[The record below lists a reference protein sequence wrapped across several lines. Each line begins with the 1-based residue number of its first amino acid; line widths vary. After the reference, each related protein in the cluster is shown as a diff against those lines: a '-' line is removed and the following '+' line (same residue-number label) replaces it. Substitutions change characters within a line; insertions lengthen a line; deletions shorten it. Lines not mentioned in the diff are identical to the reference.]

1 MGFKRTYEEI
11 NEKIK
16 EGKAVVVTA
25 EEVINIVKEKG
36 IEKATAEIDVVTT
49 ATFGPMCSSGAF
61 MNFGHTDIP
70 IRMSKIFLNDVEA
83 YGGLAA
89 VDTYIG
95 ATAESETEGYSYGGA
110 HVICD
115 LIAGKEV
122 ELRAYSKGTDCYP
135 RKEVKTYVTKEEL
148 NEAYLY
154 NPRNAYQN
162 YAAAI
167 NGSDKNIKT
176 YMGTLLANKGNIT
189 YSTSGELS
197 PLLND
202 PTYRTIGM
210 GTKVFLCG
218 AEGYVSWQGTQFN
231 SANER
236 DENGIP
242 YSNSGTLAL
251 IGDLKEMN
259 PDYIS
264 PAVFDGYGVSMFV
277 GVGIPIP
284 ILDEDIMKSVSI
296 ENKDIYTNIIDYSVP
311 KNDKPSFGLVSYKDL
326 RSGSITLDGKK
337 IKTAPVTSIK
347 KSRKIANELKEWIE
361 KGSFTLQEPIKKFS
375 MNNSLTGL
383 EIREAKKNEK

>member
-1 MGFKRTYEEI
+1 MGFKRTYEE
-11 NEKIK
+11 
-16 EGKAVVVTA
+16 
-25 EEVINIVKEKG
+25 VKEKG

>member
-1 MGFKRTYEEI
+1 MGFEKTYDEI
-11 NEKIK
+11 NQKIK

-25 EEVINIVKEKG
+25 EEVIDIVKEKG
-36 IEKATAEIDVVTT
+36 ITEATKEIDVVTT

-61 MNFGHTDIP
+61 MNFGHADPP

-95 ATAESETEGYSYGGA
+95 ATAESESEGYSYGGA

-115 LIAGKEV
+115 LISDKEI

-135 RKEVKTYVTKEEL
+135 RKEIKTYVRLKDL
-148 NEAYLY
+148 NEAYLF

-189 YSTSGELS
+189 YCTSGELS

-202 PTYRTIGM
+202 PNYRTIGM
-210 GTKVFLCG
+210 GTKIFLCG
-218 AEGYVSWQGTQFN
+218 AEGYVAWNGTQFN
-231 SANER
+231 SSAER
-236 DENGIP
+236 DENDIP

-251 IGDLKEMN
+251 IGNLKEMS
-259 PDYIS
+259 PEYIS

-284 ILDEDIMKSVSI
+284 ILDEDIMKHVAI
-296 ENKDIYTNIIDYSVP
+296 ENKDIYTNIIDYSVQ
-311 KNDKPSFGLVSYKDL
+311 KNDKPSLGLVSYRDL
-326 RSGSITLDGKK
+326 RSGSIELDGKI
-337 IKTAPVTSIK
+337 IKTAPITSMK
-347 KSRKIANELKEWIE
+347 KSRKIANELKKWIQD
-361 KGSFTLQEPIKKFS
+361 GNFTLQEPIKKFS
-375 MNNSLTGL
+375 LNETLTGL
-383 EIREAKKNEK
+383 EIREAEKDEK